1 MKKYTLTLDRDLR
14 SQRADAQYESYSLL
28 SPARSR
34 GNNVI
39 NLNSSDYKKSMKTS
53 EIAEKHKRAAA
64 TKWHPTL
71 DEGSEHLASFEHE
84 LGHHMQMEVLTLE
97 HFAKLTK
104 SPIKIGGKEINPKE
118 MVDKYI
124 LLTEEAKQGKISAL
138 SLAKPSN
145 DIIYTSSFHYKE
157 VVYQQYKKDYGQNLE
172 EDKVREMFKNEISR
186 YGLTNNLEFFA
197 ETWSEW
203 RLNTKNPSN
212 LAKSFGKV
220 IGGILDEIG

>member
-1 MKKYTLTLDRDLR
+1 
-14 SQRADAQYESYSLL
+14 
-28 SPARSR
+28 
-34 GNNVI
+34 
-39 NLNSSDYKKSMKTS
+39 MKTS
-53 EIAEKHKRAAA
+53 EIAERQRNASAVN
-64 TKWHPTL
+64 WHPKV

-84 LGHHMQMEVLTLE
+84 LGHHIQMEVLTLE

-104 SPIKIGGKEINPKE
+104 SPIKMGGKEINPKE

-124 LLTEEAKQGKISAL
+124 SLTEEAKQGKISPQLL
-138 SLAKPSN
+138 SKPS
-145 DIIYTSSFHYKE
+145 DQIVYTSSFHYKE
-157 VVYQQYKKDYGQNLE
+157 LVYQQYKKDYGQNVE
-172 EDKVREMFKNEISR
+172 EAEVQKMFQSEISR
-186 YGLTNNLEFFA
+186 YGLENNLEFFA